1 MLRSRCAAVLLAA
14 AVMGATGQRIM
25 ADDFWVTAARGL
37 QYLGWVPASQTVPY
51 GAGDLGVFRNAIG
64 DGWTAFTTRRLTD
77 WEIYGGVAGFEF
89 SPVNNQAVSLD
100 TVLEVRKSLIPTARL
115 RVATDAT
122 GTGQA
127 APLAYNFWVNTG
139 LQDVRL
145 EGTGSLEI
153 QADINALGFY
163 DVDAFISNRGIL
175 EFDGFIYADE
185 STADFDVGPISLS
198 GNIYADA
205 LAAITA
211 PFFSSTSTANP
222 LAVFSGRAKLQDQIK
237 RRDELVAR
245 LDAGQ
250 PLTDDEMSEILT
262 TSLLETVF
270 GGGGSDLLEMTRQAL
285 KSAAKGKSSAI
296 SATTPSVIPEP
307 ASLSGWLVLAGAAG
321 LRRRRR

>member
-1 MLRSRCAAVLLAA
+1 MLRSQCAAVLLAA
-14 AVMGATGQRIM
+14 TVMGTASQRVM
-25 ADDFWVTAARGL
+25 ADDFWVTAAHGL

-51 GAGDLGVFRNAIG
+51 GAGDLGVFRNTIG

-77 WEIYGGVAGFEF
+77 WEIYGGAAGFEF
-89 SPVNNQAVSLD
+89 SPINSNVSLD
-100 TVLEVRKSLIPTARL
+100 TSLQVRKSPIPTARL
-115 RVATDAT
+115 RVATDVT
-122 GTGQA
+122 GTDQA
-127 APLAYNFWVNTG
+127 APLAYNFWINTG

-163 DVDAFISNRGIL
+163 DIDAFISNRGTL
-175 EFDGFIYADE
+175 EFDGFIYTDE

-205 LAAITA
+205 LAAVTA

-270 GGGGSDLLEMTRQAL
+270 GGAGSDLLDMTRQAL
-285 KSAAKGKSSAI
+285 KSAAKGQSDGI
-296 SATTPSVIPEP
+296 SAATPGVVPEP
-307 ASLSGWLVLAGAAG
+307 ASLGGWLVLTGAAG